1 MSDLER
7 VRFYL
12 GSSVLDLLSQ
22 HCNIVG
28 GAVMQEIDHD
38 WAAVAAWLQGMHRD
52 QFDPADRII
61 VVHQDS
67 DYYLPNGY
75 GINLNNLFE
84 TWTDCNIPV
93 YTMLLYTNHFGIA
106 QEIEQICQWRKIQD
120 RPTIIEAPITEYPGA
135 NFPDPVLAADQIV
148 LHAVSMMAGSPRSH
162 RFALYNHLQHL
173 SPDYLAVTI
182 KP

>member
-1 MSDLER
+1 MTDLER

-38 WAAVAAWLQGMHRD
+38 WAAVASWLQGMHRD

-61 VVHQDS
+61 IVHQDS
-67 DYYLPNGY
+67 DYYLANGY

-84 TWTDCNIPV
+84 TWTDCDIPV

-106 QEIEQICQWRKIQD
+106 QEIDQICSQRRLQD

-135 NFPDPVLAADQIV
+135 SFPNPEFNTQSIA

-162 RFALYNHLQHL
+162 RFALYNHLRHL
-173 SPDYLAVTI
+173 SPEHWAVTI
-182 KP
+182 RP

>member
-1 MSDLER
+1 MSNLDR

-12 GSSVLDLLSQ
+12 GSPCLQLLSQ
-22 HCNIVG
+22 RCNILG

-38 WAAVAAWLQGMHRD
+38 FESVAAWLHSLHRD
-52 QFDPADRII
+52 QFDPLDRII

-67 DYYLPNGY
+67 DYYLPNRY

-84 TWTDCNIPV
+84 TWTNCDIPV
-93 YTMLLYTNHFGIA
+93 YTMLLYTNHFGLR
-106 QEIEQICQWRKIQD
+106 EEVDQICQWRKIQD
-120 RPTIIEAPITEYPGA
+120 RPTVIEVPITEYPGA
-135 NFPDPVLAADQIV
+135 DFPDPALAADQIV

-173 SPDYLAVTI
+173 SPDHLAVTI